1 MEPADLIATGDLRAV
16 LGVLLDLGPDAA
28 ALAHTEV
35 TEADDGTV
43 TLRAQIRPTTAE
55 ADA

>member
-16 LGVLLDLGPDAA
+16 LGALLDLGPDAA